1 MKITFEEEIESHKAW
16 FESMYC
22 CKCGEGI
29 YKIHHQ
35 LQPKKKN
42 SWWIECDNCGY
53 ESIPTETRSEAI
65 HWWKQSC

>member
-35 LQPKKKN
+35 LDPFTPN
-42 SWWIECDNCGY
+42 PWWIECSNCGH
-53 ESIPTETRSEAI
+53 ESIHAPSKQIAIRS
-65 HWWKQSC
+65 WKNDI